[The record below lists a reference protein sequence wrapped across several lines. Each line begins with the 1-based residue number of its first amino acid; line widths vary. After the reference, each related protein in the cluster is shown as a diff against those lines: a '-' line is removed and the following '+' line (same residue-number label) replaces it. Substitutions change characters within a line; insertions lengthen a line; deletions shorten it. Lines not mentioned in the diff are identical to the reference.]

1 MARVDA
7 EILQIRIEQR
17 YLRLQI
23 CQCAAGAT
31 VVGAVSPASVSS
43 QVDPVLTVCHPVR
56 AIAVTTLLVLQL
68 RLQVTMDTA
77 YHCPQVLVRPLQ

>member
-1 MARVDA
+1 MPVCCR
-7 EILQIRIEQR
+7 
-17 YLRLQI
+17 
-23 CQCAAGAT
+23 CNGAT